1 MFACTASPECCDRNV
16 ISTDDAMRVL
26 IVEDN
31 PGDARLLRVW
41 LAESVSPRFRVSQ
54 VARLSDAG
62 AHAEAIA
69 YDAVLLDLSLPDS
82 SGVDTVTRFR
92 EHSPDSAI
100 VVVSGHED
108 ARLATESVH
117 QGAQEYLVKGDINAR
132 SLAAAIARAI
142 VRHRLATGALKLVEQ
157 ARASTARL
165 RGILH
170 QLPDG
175 LVLHDANGLVAY
187 ANPAAE
193 QLLGC
198 RAGTSL
204 PAPFV
209 RAQPEWNGTIE
220 VAAPTGST
228 FVVDANAHAIAGD
241 PSACRALMLRLRAP
255 RDVTETFADV
265 PLDPVARATLRAGLE
280 CMAWRVDRLSTL
292 MHRLLEHRAEPY
304 GAEAIELADDVTRL
318 LGDAIRSLP
327 PSNSPQPGD

>member
-1 MFACTASPECCDRNV
+1 MTP
-16 ISTDDAMRVL
+16 DDAMRVL

-41 LAESVSPRFRVSQ
+41 LSESVSPRFRVSQ
-54 VARLSDAG
+54 VARLADAG

-92 EHSPDSAI
+92 EHAPDSAI
-100 VVVSGHED
+100 VVVSGLED
-108 ARLATESVH
+108 ARVATETVH
-117 QGAQEYLVKGDINAR
+117 HGAQEYLVKGDINGR
-132 SLAAAIARAI
+132 SLAAAITRAI

-193 QLLGC
+193 QMLGC
-198 RAGTSL
+198 RAGTTL
-204 PAPFV
+204 PGPFV
-209 RAQPEWNGTIE
+209 RVQPDWNGTIE
-220 VAAPTGST
+220 VVSPSGAT
-228 FVVDANAHAIAGD
+228 FVVDANAHAIEGD
-241 PSACRALMLRLRAP
+241 TSACRALLLRPRAT
-255 RDVTETFADV
+255 RHTTDSFTDV
-265 PLDPVARATLRAGLE
+265 PLDPVGRATLRAGLE
-280 CMAWRVDRLSTL
+280 CMAWRVDRLATL

-304 GAEAIELADDVTRL
+304 GAEALELADDLGRL
-318 LGDAIRSLP
+318 LGDAMRSLP
-327 PSNSPQPGD
+327 PSNAAPG